1 MRDVRVST
9 DRNETVDVIYG
20 NVVTS
25 RLEEERID
33 QRRKRKAEQVLH
45 VTQKSVWSS
54 FVVLPA
60 VSPIPTLSVKG
71 CVPGLSATSV
81 IVLLRDATLY
91 ILWSWSDYWSCSS
104 VLTSIIRVTSLVPQN
119 ELSYASRMP
128 LTLGLT
134 RWRNKI
140 WCSALH
146 TNLSLLS
153 CSYYA
158 LQTPAILPS

>member
-1 MRDVRVST
+1 MDVDLLPPATREVLNDLLVERGLTEWRVVRDVRVST

-71 CVPGLSATSV
+71 
-81 IVLLRDATLY
+81 
-91 ILWSWSDYWSCSS
+91 
-104 VLTSIIRVTSLVPQN
+104 
-119 ELSYASRMP
+119 
-128 LTLGLT
+128 
-134 RWRNKI
+134 
-140 WCSALH
+140 
-146 TNLSLLS
+146 
-153 CSYYA
+153 YYA